1 MNQIDDA
8 ATKPLVLERCY
19 CPGTPHDHDEVHIR
33 TEFGWGDVKAVRKMG
48 LANPG
53 LTWDEELADL
63 TMMSRAVTSWT
74 FVTSSGEP
82 VPISL
87 ATLRLLPIEV
97 GEAILNTANENF
109 EASRLPNASGARS
122 QPSIPASSG
131 ARTKTRSP
139 KR

>member
-1 MNQIDDA
+1 MNQIDESA
-8 ATKPLVLERCY
+8 SEPLVLERCY
-19 CPGTPHDHDEVHIR
+19 CPNAPHDHDEVSIR

-53 LTWDEELADL
+53 LSWDEELADL
-63 TMMSRAVTSWT
+63 TMMARAVSSWT

-97 GEAILNTANENF
+97 GEAILEKANEHF

-122 QPSIPASSG
+122 QPSTPASSG
-131 ARTKTRSP
+131 ARTKKRSS